1 MRFVL
6 LNQFYLPDMAPT
18 GQYLHDLA
26 RVLVQR
32 GHQVKVICSRRSYD
46 GTKTYLSH
54 EILDGVEVARL
65 PATGFGRR
73 GFIGKLADYASF
85 YGSLI
90 AALLFERKRPDLILS
105 LTTPPYIGLLAK
117 LAAKRH
123 RCRHA
128 HWIMDL
134 YPDVMS
140 AHGMARNGVLIRI
153 LQRLTRFQFKGADH
167 VIALGPTMADSVAR
181 YTRDHATARPQGNR
195 PTDRGPHDRR
205 TTDHGQRTSDDLLL
219 ISEPAA
225 LNEQTSTVR
234 WFPLWSN
241 SELLPWPDNE
251 PNPLRAER
259 KWTPDQVVFLYS
271 GNMGLGHRFG
281 EFLEAAR
288 RLGGSGPRWVFA
300 GGGKRKAEVEAVAK
314 SIPESRIDFLGYVPH
329 DKLRAHLC
337 AADVHLV
344 SLDSAWQGFIV
355 PSKLQGSFA
364 VGRPVIYVGGRKCE
378 TAVWIQESG
387 GGWVVDE
394 NDVEG
399 LLKAIQ
405 QALDP
410 VERRKRSNAALQFA
424 RKHFNLS
431 ASCACI
437 AQLLEG
443 NIAVPQPFSLA
454 GRGVFAGQVK
464 AQL

>member
-1 MRFVL
+1 M
-6 LNQFYLPDMAPT
+6 
-18 GQYLHDLA
+18 
-26 RVLVQR
+26 
-32 GHQVKVICSRRSYD
+32 ICSCRSYD
-46 GTKTYLSH
+46 GASRYPRH
-54 EILDGVEVARL
+54 EILDGVEAARL

-85 YGSLI
+85 YVSLL
-90 AALLFERKRPDLILS
+90 AALLFGRNRPDLILS

-117 LAAKRH
+117 LAAGRH

-140 AHGMARNGVLIRI
+140 AHGMVKNGLFIRI

-167 VIALGPTMADSVAR
+167 IIALGPTMADSIAK
-181 YTRDHATARPQGNR
+181 YSQNHAT
-195 PTDRGPHDRR
+195 
-205 TTDHGQRTSDDLLL
+205 TS
-219 ISEPAA
+219 
-225 LNEQTSTVR
+225 
-234 WFPLWSN
+234 WFPLWSD

-251 PNPLRAER
+251 PNALRAER

-271 GNMGLGHRFG
+271 GNLGLGHRFG

-288 RLGGSGPRWVFA
+288 RLGVSGPRWVFA
-300 GGGKRKAEVEAVAK
+300 GGGKRKAEIEAAAK
-314 SIPESRIDFLGYVPH
+314 AIPESRIDFLGYVPH

-337 AADVHLV
+337 AGDVHLV
-344 SLDSAWQGFIV
+344 SLDSAWQGLMV
-355 PSKLQGSFA
+355 PSKLQASFA
-364 VGRPVIYVGGRKCE
+364 VGRPVIYVGGRECE
-378 TAVWIQESG
+378 IAVWIQESG
-387 GGWVVDE
+387 GGWVVGE

-399 LLKAIQ
+399 LLKAIG

-410 VERRKRSNAALQFA
+410 VERRKRGNAALQFA

-431 ASCACI
+431 ASCARI

-443 NIAVPQPFSLA
+443 NTAVLQSFSPA
-454 GRGVFAGQVK
+454 GGGMFAEQVK

>member
-1 MRFVL
+1 MRVLL
-6 LNQFYLPDMAPT
+6 LNQFYLPDVAPT
-18 GQYLHDLA
+18 GVYLHDLA
-26 RVLVQR
+26 RVLVLR
-32 GHQVKVICSRRSYD
+32 GNQVTMICSRRSYD
-46 GTKTYLSH
+46 GTKIFPRS

-73 GFIGKLADYASF
+73 GFTGKLADYASF
-85 YGSLI
+85 YGSLL
-90 AALLFERKRPDLILS
+90 AALLLTRRRPDLILS

-140 AHGMARNGVLIRI
+140 AHGMARNGMLIRI
-153 LQRLTRFQFKGADH
+153 LQKLTRFQFKGADP
-167 VIALGPTMADSVAR
+167 VIALGPTMADCVAR
-181 YTRDHATARPQGNR
+181 YMQDHATASTQSNGT
-195 PTDRGPHDRR
+195 TDTGSDNRR
-205 TTDHGQRTSDDLLL
+205 TVDYRQRTSDDQPLT
-219 ISEPAA
+219 SEPAA
-225 LNEQTSTVR
+225 FNGQASTVH

-251 PNPLRAER
+251 PNPLRAKR
-259 KWTPDQVVFLYS
+259 QWTPDQVVFLYS

-288 RLGGSGPRWVFA
+288 RLGISGPRWVFA
-300 GGGKRKAEVEAVAK
+300 GDGKRREEVEAVAK
-314 SIPESRIDFLGYVPH
+314 SIPKSRIDFLGYVPH
-329 DKLRAHLC
+329 DTLRAHLC

-344 SLDSAWQGFIV
+344 SLDSAWQGFMV

-378 TAVWIQESG
+378 IAVWIQESG
-387 GGWVVDE
+387 GGWVIDE

-410 VERRKRSNAALQFA
+410 GERRKRSNAALQFA
-424 RKHFNLS
+424 RKHFNLL
-431 ASCACI
+431 ANCARI

-454 GRGVFAGQVK
+454 GRETFAGQAK
-464 AQL
+464 AKQ